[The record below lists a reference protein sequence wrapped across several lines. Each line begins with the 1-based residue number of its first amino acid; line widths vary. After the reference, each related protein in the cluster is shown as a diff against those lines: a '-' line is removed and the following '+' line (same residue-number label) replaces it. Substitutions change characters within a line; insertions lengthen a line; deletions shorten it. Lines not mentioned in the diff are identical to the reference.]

1 MSESVSY
8 SQSFLNQYKKLD
20 LVDSCMPDMPA
31 PNPALSGMWELDQKM
46 RAEFLGHIQMWE
58 QGLIHSMELMQALN
72 QITIRA
78 R

>member
-1 MSESVSY
+1 MPTDY

-20 LVDSCMPDMPA
+20 LVDSCLPDVSPSN
-31 PNPALSGMWELDQKM
+31 NPALPELWELDQKM

-72 QITIRA
+72 QIVIRA